1 MEWSQEGD
9 FQYPK
14 LTALGKFMRLEEN
27 LTEPLQG
34 LIGAQIKR
42 FLTYVRAEHIS
53 LKCRKTIEGLVGYEV
68 QAEIEAENVAEK

>member
-1 MEWSQEGD
+1 MEWNQEED
-9 FQYPK
+9 FQCPK
-14 LTALGKFMRLEEN
+14 LTASGKFTKSEEN

-34 LIGAQIKR
+34 LIDVQIKR
-42 FLTYVRAEHIS
+42 FPIYVRVEHIS